1 MFATECET
9 PFSGNI
15 ESNVAVC
22 LEKLVKFCKS
32 SELALEITSR
42 FHIIIFFHIKVP
54 PDVCSSL
61 IKHKTPM
68 TVQFSGLKHT
78 YMIVFFMLFGTKVA
92 FKKHISER
100 EMPTTKLK

>member
-42 FHIIIFFHIKVP
+42 FHIYFCFHIKVP

-78 YMIVFFMLFGTKVA
+78 YMIVFCYVIWHQSGF
-92 FKKHISER
+92 
-100 EMPTTKLK
+100 